1 MNAFKKLP
9 EKSQVT
15 IRFFDRGEYFSL
27 HGSDALFAA
36 KEFFKTNN
44 AIKIWKYP
52 STGDEL
58 ETCYVKNANFEAF
71 LKDLLLV
78 KQYRVEIWKKNGKTN
93 EWTMTNHV
101 KLPYTLFIIFLVFN
115 LSF

>member
-1 MNAFKKLP
+1 MSSFLIGLQ
-9 EKSQVT
+9 KSAAT

-27 HGSDALFAA
+27 HGSDALYAA

-58 ETCYVKNANFEAF
+58 ETCYIKNANFEAL

-78 KQYRVEIWKKNGKTN
+78 KQYRVEIWKRNTKTN
-93 EWTMTNHV
+93 EWLMTNHV
-101 KLPYTLFIIFLVFN
+101 ASIHLTFI
-115 LSF
+115 